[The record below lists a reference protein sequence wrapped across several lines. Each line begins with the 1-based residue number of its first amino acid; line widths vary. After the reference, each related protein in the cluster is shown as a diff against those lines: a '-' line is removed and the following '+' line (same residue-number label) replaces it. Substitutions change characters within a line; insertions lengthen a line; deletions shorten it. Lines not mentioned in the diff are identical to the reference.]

1 MKYPYITMIHKHN
14 EQIIMEIC
22 NEKNNYRVIIKKNN
36 LFDELTISSQK
47 YSQTEKQIIMSIF
60 DLHKSNYIEFS
71 TNLELIKIL
80 NT

>member
-1 MKYPYITMIHKHN
+1 MKYPYITMINKHN

-22 NEKNNYRVIIKKNN
+22 NVKNNYRVIIKKNN

-47 YSQTEKQIIMSIF
+47 YSQTEKQKIMSIF
-60 DLHKSNYIEFS
+60 DLYKSNYIEFD

>member
-1 MKYPYITMIHKHN
+1 MKYPYITMINKHN
-14 EQIIMEIC
+14 EQLIMEIC
-22 NEKNNYRVIIKKNN
+22 NVKNNYRVIIKKNN

-47 YSQTEKQIIMSIF
+47 YSQTEKQKIMSIF
-60 DLHKSNYIEFS
+60 DLYKSNYIEFD

>member
-1 MKYPYITMIHKHN
+1 MINKHN

-36 LFDELTISSQK
+36 LFDEMTISSQK
-47 YSQTEKQIIMSIF
+47 YSQTEKQKLMSIF
-60 DLHKSNYIEFS
+60 DLHKSNYIEFD

>member
-1 MKYPYITMIHKHN
+1 MKYPYITMINKHN

-36 LFDELTISSQK
+36 LFDEMTISSQK
-47 YSQTEKQIIMSIF
+47 YSQTEKQKLMSIF
-60 DLHKSNYIEFS
+60 DLHKSNYIEFD

>member
-1 MKYPYITMIHKHN
+1 MKYPYITMINKHN
-14 EQIIMEIC
+14 GQIIMEIC
-22 NEKNNYRVIIKKNN
+22 NVKNNYRVIIKKNN

-47 YSQTEKQIIMSIF
+47 YSKTEKQKIMSIF
-60 DLHKSNYIEFS
+60 DLYKSNYIEFD